1 MDKQLLETTTS
12 NIFITLMIVLFALAF
27 LAPLFKLKKVRR
39 EIESIT
45 KQENHVDVLSA
56 LMFKAGLSLS
66 FAIKFAVG
74 GIIAA
79 IVFLEFGNQ
88 FPQLS
93 LLFILG
99 ISICLLT
106 IYIVVDQLT
115 RASLYLKGARQKEV

>member
-1 MDKQLLETTTS
+1 
-12 NIFITLMIVLFALAF
+12 MIVLFTLAF
-27 LAPLFKLKKVRR
+27 LAPLFKQKKVRR
-39 EIESIT
+39 EIASIT

-56 LMFKAGLSLS
+56 LMFQAGLSLS

-93 LLFILG
+93 FLFLIG
-99 ISICLLT
+99 ISTCLLT
-106 IYIVVDQLT
+106 IYIVVNQLIHV
-115 RASLYLKGARQKEV
+115 SLYLKGARQKKV

>member
-1 MDKQLLETTTS
+1 MDKQVLETTTS

-45 KQENHVDVLSA
+45 KQENHVDVLST
-56 LMFKAGLSLS
+56 LMFQAGLSLS

-79 IVFLEFGNQ
+79 IVFLELANQ
-88 FPQLS
+88 FPQVDSLILIGLS
-93 LLFILG
+93 T
-99 ISICLLT
+99 CLLT
-106 IYIVVDQLT
+106 IYIVVNQLVH
-115 RASLYLKGARQKEV
+115 ASLYLKGARQKIV

>member
-1 MDKQLLETTTS
+1 
-12 NIFITLMIVLFALAF
+12 MIVLFALAF

-79 IVFLEFGNQ
+79 IVFLELANQ
-88 FPQLS
+88 FPQVDSLILIGLS
-93 LLFILG
+93 T
-99 ISICLLT
+99 CLLT
-106 IYIVVDQLT
+106 IYSVVYKLINV
-115 RASLYLKGARQKEV
+115 SLYLKGAKQIDL

>member
-12 NIFITLMIVLFALAF
+12 NIFITLMVVLFAIAF

-56 LMFKAGLSLS
+56 LMFQAGLSLS

-88 FPQLS
+88 FPQVDS
-93 LLFILG
+93 LILIG
-99 ISICLLT
+99 MSTCLLT
-106 IYIVVDQLT
+106 IYIVVYKLIHV
-115 RASLYLKGARQKEV
+115 SLYLKGAKQIDI